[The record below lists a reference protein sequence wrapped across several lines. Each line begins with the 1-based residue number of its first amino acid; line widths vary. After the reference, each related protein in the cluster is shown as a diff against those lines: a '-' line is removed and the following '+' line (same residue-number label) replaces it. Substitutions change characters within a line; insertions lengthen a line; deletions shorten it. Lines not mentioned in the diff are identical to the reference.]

1 MPRITVG
8 RDDSDVKKFGEITG
22 TGFLGKHILGEQDEA
37 SLGNEVRM
45 DIARPHVMGI
55 FGKRGQGKSYTMGT
69 VAEELVEADDAVR
82 NNISTIM
89 VDSMGIFWSMKYP
102 NNEDGPILDEWDLS
116 PTSMNIRLLVPE
128 GHEEKC
134 IEEGIPYDDTFAIKP
149 GEMNAGDWQ
158 LAFNMDPT
166 SPRGILMERVIDEL
180 KRKKGGE
187 FSIQDMIRTT
197 EEHDE
202 FDVDV
207 RRALVN
213 RFTTA
218 DEWGVFSPEGITV
231 DELTARATVSILDL
245 SFFES
250 LSRGF
255 SVRALVVG
263 LLARK
268 VLKQRMESKRLEELE
283 EMEGLPTSD
292 SPIVWVLVD
301 EAHQYIPDEGQ
312 TPASEPL
319 LQWAKIGREPGVSIV
334 LATQQPARI
343 NAKFLSQMDIMV
355 VHRLTAQ
362 ADIEALGEIMQTY
375 MRYNITEFI
384 DNLPRQNGAAVIL
397 DDNSER
403 VYPVQIRPR
412 KSWHAGGT
420 PTAIKDIS
428 RT

>member
-1 MPRITVG
+1 M
-8 RDDSDVKKFGEITG
+8 KG
-22 TGFLGKHILGEQDEA
+22 TGFLGKHILGEQKEA

-69 VAEELVEADDAVR
+69 VAEELVNADDAVR
-82 NNISTIM
+82 NNLSTIM
-89 VDSMGIFWSMKYP
+89 IDSMGIFWSMKYP
-102 NNEDGPILDEWDLS
+102 NNEDGAILDRWDLG
-116 PTSMNIRLLVPE
+116 PESMNVRLLIPE

-134 IEEGIPYDDTFAIKP
+134 REDGIPFDRTFAIKP
-149 GEMNAGDWQ
+149 GEMNSGDWE
-158 LAFNMDPT
+158 LAFNIDPT
-166 SPRGILMERVIDEL
+166 SPYGILLERVIDKL
-180 KRKKGGE
+180 KREKGTG
-187 FSIQDMIRTT
+187 FSIQDMIRTIKD
-197 EEHDE
+197 HDE
-202 FDVDV
+202 FDIDV

-218 DEWGVFSPEGITV
+218 DDWGIFSPDGITV
-231 DELTARATVSILDL
+231 RELTQRETVSILDV
-245 SFFES
+245 SMFES
-250 LSRGF
+250 LSRGW

-268 VLKQRMESKRLEELE
+268 VLKQRMESKRVEELE

-292 SPIVWVLVD
+292 SPIVWMLID

-319 LQWAKIGREPGVSIV
+319 LQWAKIGREPGVSVV

-343 NAKFLSQMDIMV
+343 NANFLSQMDIMF

-375 MRYNITEFI
+375 MRYNITELI

-403 VYPVQIRPR
+403 VYPVQVRPR

-420 PTAIKDIS
+420 PTAIKDRG